1 MSRSRARSP
10 SIASDYSDIT
20 TSPSEAQAE
29 WDESMRQLELLCSMI
44 LLPVFGKWAG
54 RQVAY
59 YIWAKVPSMLPVL
72 LAQQLFDGTP
82 NKLFTMIPEA
92 ASRIAQ
98 RQRYS
103 IPRGDTIDFFIQW
116 YAYRHSG

>member
-59 YIWAKVPSMLPVL
+59 YIWGSVARRIWPA
-72 LAQQLFDGTP
+72 AQLVIKSKGAF
-82 NKLFTMIPEA
+82 NA
-92 ASRIAQ
+92 AGAISTA
-98 RQRYS
+98 
-103 IPRGDTIDFFIQW
+103 TI
-116 YAYRHSG
+116 